1 VKALAASKTMTLRSS
16 CRLRP
21 RLRLLVVESGVA
33 LAQRSLRY
41 HVANATTGSFG
52 C

>member
-1 VKALAASKTMTLRSS
+1 VRAVAAWKTVTLRSS

-21 RLRLLVVESGVA
+21 RLRLLVVESGEV
-33 LAQRSLRY
+33 LAQRSL
-41 HVANATTGSFG
+41 T

>member
-1 VKALAASKTMTLRSS
+1 MRDDHSASVKAVAASKTVMLRSS
-16 CRLRP
+16 WRLRP

-33 LAQRSLRY
+33 LAQRSL
-41 HVANATTGSFG
+41 A